1 MSVVLRSNVLLR
13 ENCGVWGG
21 LMFGLV
27 GFGCV

>member
-1 MSVVLRSNVLLR
+1 MSVVLRSNVLSR

-21 LMFGLV
+21 LIGLV